1 LLCCCRRRLLFFL
14 PCLLPVHYSLS
25 THIHGAMAA
34 FDLNVRL
41 EEDDDDGFDLNNGT
55 VTLLCLASCRP
66 CLLMAML
73 LWFAFPCFG
82 SISPPTNDS
91 FPSLPL
97 ISMFFRGRRRPRQ
110 HSLCLRRAWKWRW
123 QRSRFRSKRA
133 CTWWACQRYYYF
145 FSSSCSTTMFF

>member
-1 LLCCCRRRLLFFL
+1 LTGKLFLRWRLGTPTLQIHLAYLTAAAFPADAARFALLCCCRRRLLFFL

-73 LWFAFPCFG
+73 LWFAFPC
-82 SISPPTNDS
+82 
-91 FPSLPL
+91 LL
-97 ISMFFRGRRRPRQ
+97 
-110 HSLCLRRAWKWRW
+110 W
-123 QRSRFRSKRA
+123 
-133 CTWWACQRYYYF
+133 
-145 FSSSCSTTMFF
+145 